1 MLPKPV
7 IRALAGLVLAVV
19 TTAGALAAPALWA
32 VKDRDSTIYL
42 FGTMHVL
49 SDEADWRTPA
59 YDRALTDSTVVWF
72 ETDVDADPKTIA
84 PLLIR
89 YGFDFHTPLSEKV
102 SPETMAAVRKA
113 LKAFPGPPSV
123 IDTMQPWTAGLMI
136 QLAPAMGGDFSGEAG
151 ADSVLNKE
159 ARANGQTVRYFE
171 SAEQQVRFFADLPQ
185 GVQVQFL
192 EDSLEGSALGAG
204 DDLEEMQAGW
214 IEGDL
219 QAFGSALTA
228 AMRDERP
235 ELYDALIRGRNLLW
249 TGVIAQEMRGSGV
262 QMVNVGALHLV
273 GQDGLV
279 VLLRKRGFVVERVQ

>member
-7 IRALAGLVLAVV
+7 IRALAGLALAFA
-19 TTAGALAAPALWA
+19 TATSALAAPALWA

-49 SDEADWRTPA
+49 TDGADWRTPA
-59 YDRALTDSTVVWF
+59 YDKALADSTVVWF
-72 ETDVDADPKTIA
+72 ETDVDADPEAIG
-84 PLLIR
+84 PLLVR
-89 YGFDFHTPLSEKV
+89 YGFDLQTPLSKKV
-102 SPETMAAVRKA
+102 SPATMAAVREA
-113 LKAFPGPPSV
+113 LKAFPGPPSM
-123 IDTMQPWTAGLMI
+123 IDSMQPWTAGLMI
-136 QLAPAMGGDFSGEAG
+136 QLAPMMGGEFSGEAG

-159 ARANGQTVRYFE
+159 ARANGQTIRYFE

-185 GVQVQFL
+185 AVQIQFL
-192 EDSLEGSALGAG
+192 EDSLEGTAMGGA
-204 DDLEEMQAGW
+204 DLEEVQAGW
-214 IEGDL
+214 IEGDV
-219 QAFGSALTA
+219 QAFGAALTT

-249 TGVIAQEMRGSGV
+249 AGVIDGEMRGRGV